1 MRLRSDD
8 LRSAVMVLTWRSF
21 TSASSSS
28 DLSGAHTSVPSSPQ
42 AAVPDLACD
51 GSSDLPAKCRHQP

>member
-28 DLSGAHTSVPSSPQ
+28 DLSGADTFRAVQPTSRGP
-42 AAVPDLACD
+42 
-51 GSSDLPAKCRHQP
+51 